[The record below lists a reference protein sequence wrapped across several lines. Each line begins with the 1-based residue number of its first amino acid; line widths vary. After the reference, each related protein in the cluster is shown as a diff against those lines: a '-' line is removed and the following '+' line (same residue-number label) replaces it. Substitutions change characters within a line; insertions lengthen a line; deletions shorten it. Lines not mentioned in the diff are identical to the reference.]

1 MKILKCRVSQSLW
14 DLIEKRHKTSG
25 ESINHIIATALAD
38 GLKVPDYGTLFQ
50 VSTSGALVEGVYQ
63 GAISVAELMKHG
75 DFGLGTFEDLDGEMV
90 ALNGQCYQARADG
103 TVTIA
108 DQKAHVPF
116 AVVTN
121 FKPEQTVKLPSI
133 SSFNG
138 LTRHLD
144 QLRNTENLFFALK
157 IEGTFDYIKT
167 RVVCKAKGPETLV
180 ESAGKQTEFEFSD
193 VKGTLVGFWTP
204 EYARTINIAGYH
216 LHFLT
221 DNHKSGGH
229 LLDCRAKELTVKIEH
244 SADFRMAIPETATF
258 LKADLTRDPSKELD
272 QAERQH

>member
-1 MKILKCRVSQSLW
+1 VKILKCRVSQSLW

-121 FKPEQTVKLPSI
+121 F
-133 SSFNG
+133 
-138 LTRHLD
+138 
-144 QLRNTENLFFALK
+144 ALK

-229 LLDCRAKELTVKIEH
+229 LLDCRAKELTVKKEYLWWVLEG
-244 SADFRMAIPETATF
+244 AF
-258 LKADLTRDPSKELD
+258 LEPNCLNKPIKALIRSVFFVL
-272 QAERQH
+272 